1 MKKGKSAN
9 KKILCIV
16 MCVCLLVGIM
26 PVATLAGQY
35 DQVINLTDGQTYNV
49 SNFNQDV
56 CTNGHESLVEI
67 NSAGTY
73 TLTGV
78 NPSRYTSG
86 RVQINADC
94 TLILDNLTL
103 NNMVQLNEDK
113 SYYLGGTKGAIE
125 VADGVTVNIVLQG
138 SNKIDCTQFYTYGA
152 KCSGILLGFGSK
164 IIISGNGQLAVHS
177 IARVFGTASDAGRA
191 GYLTI
196 KSGLLSCSFVGN
208 QKINSIHNSGTE
220 NSALNIILNYEG
232 GSFYSSADDS
242 TLSTSQGW
250 NTRKQAMVDTY
261 RIRIPAS
268 GVTNIKRG
276 ADGEY
281 TQTQALNGYVY
292 AWVDMDDFIDNTP
305 IVFYVQSDAGYHR
318 YEASYVDGDTF
329 LVDAALSESTGNI
342 GGVYGTLKD
351 SNNKVYAGSEIT
363 FTGEN
368 GMSISS
374 TVATDGSYSCGL
386 PKDNYKVTA
395 EIDGNTYHYG
405 TVSVTDD
412 VQTEYNITLNVLS
425 GKLKDASG
433 KVYSNATVTYT
444 KAGETFSCTTDEN
457 GNYNAMLPLGN
468 YTISALINGTTY
480 SCGSYS
486 ISSVKT
492 GTYNITLP
500 CVHGKITD
508 TNNVALEGAR
518 VQVTAAGNMFAST
531 TDSEGNYSVPMS
543 IGGNIDTVDVYAV
556 KLGYLS
562 QNKTGV
568 NYTSTG
574 ATADFALAVNSNM
587 SDTIDIYTE
596 EDLIYLSSFGERTL
610 DYKTFNLCN
619 DITMSDSSAF
629 VSMANQY
636 GSKINGNG
644 HTIYNLK
651 CPLVNN
657 GIAYKFND
665 LHLQGDIV
673 STEYIG
679 AFAKRIFSTTFNN
692 CSFIG
697 TLSVED
703 GYTSTS
709 YLGGFVG
716 YDQYKNSYTNCYVDV
731 DTQFNSGNYIGGLE
745 GWCNYDNYTSTDITC
760 NNCYIKLTDS
770 RGGQSGAIVGA
781 IAGKFAENTISGSTK
796 AIINNTYSSVT
807 GIGEASANAVA
818 NFSST
823 TSSYSLTNYYY
834 NSTSMPSPLDATR
847 VTGCAMAQT
856 DMTAISGTSGALV
869 DILNAN
875 KSTYN
880 TWYNQPD
887 GYPGFDEYYNV
898 SVTGGV
904 IDDTEVSS
912 MMIKPGETVTVNAS
926 YDSAKQKLL
935 NWEVTSSSAVLSPD
949 SNSETVSFVMPEEN
963 VTIKANYFDYLIF
976 TDNDSY
982 DIPWNTVGT
991 AIKPVDVSAAVSGG
1005 TAPYH
1010 YSLVNAPDWLTISS
1024 SGVISGT
1031 STAVSEYREVKIIV
1045 TDSGTTEQSSFITIK
1060 LGGMIAEEPA
1070 LNSDGYYEITN
1081 ADELFWFAGHV
1092 NLGNT
1097 TSNAKLMNDIDLN
1110 PGITLNADG
1119 TYSGGTPIEW
1129 TPIGM
1134 NVYFKG
1140 IFDGNGYEVSGMYII
1155 ATSDYYGFFRR
1166 ISGTTT
1172 KIENLTVNGS
1182 MLLKGADKKIWLGF
1196 VALWHWFTQE
1206 QQ

>member
-1 MKKGKSAN
+1 
-9 KKILCIV
+9 

-78 NPSRYTSG
+78 NPSRRTSG

-164 IIISGNGQLAVHS
+164 IIISGNGQLAAHS

-292 AWVDMDDFIDNTP
+292 AWVDIDDFIDNTP

-329 LVDAALSESTGNI
+329 LVDAVLSESTGNI

-351 SNNKVYAGSEIT
+351 SNNKVYAGSKIT

-368 GMSISS
+368 GMSTSA

-395 EIDGNTYHYG
+395 EIDGNTYNYG
-405 TVSVTDD
+405 TVSVTTDA
-412 VQTEYNITLNVLS
+412 QIEYNITLSALS

-433 KVYSNATVTYT
+433 KVYSNATVTYN

-457 GNYNAMLPLGN
+457 GNYNALLPVGN
-468 YTISALINGTTY
+468 YTINLLINGNAY
-480 SCGSYS
+480 SGGSYS
-486 ISSVKT
+486 ISSIQT
-492 GTYNITLP
+492 GTHNITLL
-500 CVHGKITD
+500 CINGKITD
-508 TNNVALEGAR
+508 SNNAAMESAQ
-518 VQVTAAGNMFAST
+518 VQITVGSDVKKVL
-531 TDSEGNYSVPMS
+531 TDSQGNYSAIYSVGTNNS
-543 IGGNIDTVDVYAV
+543 FNITVT
-556 KLGYLS
+556 KLGYSS
-562 QNKTGV
+562 QTKTGNTFSQTGLASV
-568 NYTSTG
+568 NFKLESVAISG
-574 ATADFALAVNSNM
+574 SAEINSE
-587 SDTIDIYTE
+587 SDLVYLGGLESNSLDGVTIV
-596 EDLIYLSSFGERTL
+596 L
-610 DYKTFNLCN
+610 KN
-619 DITMSDSSAF
+619 DIALSDSTAF
-629 VSMANQY
+629 SGFNTQSNITFE
-636 GSKINGNG
+636 GQDHQIS
-644 HTIYNLK
+644 NLK
-651 CPLVNN
+651 CPLFTSLNGTNAINN
-657 GIAYKFND
+657 
-665 LHLQGDIV
+665 LHLSGDIASSGYV
-673 STEYIG
+673 GS
-679 AFAKRIFSTTFNN
+679 FATAIENLTLTN

-697 TLSVED
+697 SVSTTASNCHAGGMVGFLSGSKTIKLINCAVQVHPHYPVGD
-703 GYTSTS
+703 NF
-709 YLGGFVG
+709 GGVVG
-716 YDQYKNSYTNCYVDV
+716 YGSEGDIYLTNSYVKVLESTGDKTEAVCGIIMGSYSAAVSIYVDNSYV
-731 DTQFNSGNYIGGLE
+731 TSPADTAYKVFSGPGNG
-745 GWCNYDNYTSTDITC
+745 
-760 NNCYIKLTDS
+760 
-770 RGGQSGAIVGA
+770 
-781 IAGKFAENTISGSTK
+781 
-796 AIINNTYSSVT
+796 
-807 GIGEASANAVA
+807 
-818 NFSST
+818 
-823 TSSYSLTNYYY
+823 SSYDFYQTGSGLFY
-834 NSTSMPSPLDATR
+834 NSTTTTDTNYRLAYATA
-847 VTGCAMAQT
+847 VEQSK
-856 DMTAISGTSGALV
+856 MTAISGTEGALV
-869 DILNAN
+869 DKLNAN
-875 KSTYN
+875 VTSENGYN
-880 TWYNQPD
+880 KWYIQPD